1 MPRPA
6 YGRLNYDD
14 ATYSEGKGMQMSGSV
29 RSAWRLSAP
38 VTDAIHLQTVPSVS
52 LLAAAHIRFNS
63 ARPWPDKAAARGQRR
78 QSAEMCWYRISYAG
92 QKV

>member
-1 MPRPA
+1 MQIIKYPDLLMGGSTMMMP
-6 YGRLNYDD
+6 LIV
-14 ATYSEGKGMQMSGSV
+14 KGMQLSGSV

-63 ARPWPDKAAARGQRR
+63 ARP
-78 QSAEMCWYRISYAG
+78 
-92 QKV
+92 